1 MNIRRGTMAIKLA
14 LPVNGPI
21 TQLFGENPDR
31 YKKWGFPGHNGI
43 DYGIPNGTP
52 IIAAASGT
60 VALVGFENGG
70 YGNYVKLSHT
80 DGSKTYFT
88 YYAHLA
94 SAAVAAGQKFKA
106 GTVIGYSNNT
116 GASTGP
122 HLHFGLKIDGQNPPY
137 KGYVDPMPYFSSD
150 TGSGDESAV
159 TTDFPDAT
167 KLPSSLSFEV
177 LPAVLN
183 VRNGPGVEYA
193 ILSQLQKGK
202 VVSGKR
208 VHSKSVWIEYEKGK
222 WIALAFNGI
231 VNLKVK

>member
-1 MNIRRGTMAIKLA
+1 MAIKLSF
-14 LPVNGPI
+14 PVDEPI
-21 TQLFGENPDR
+21 THPSRGTPDL

-52 IIAAASGT
+52 IMAATAGT

-70 YGNYVKLSHT
+70 YGNYVKLSHA
-80 DGSKTYFT
+80 DGSKIYYT

-94 SAAVAAGQKFKA
+94 HASVSAGQKIKTGA
-106 GTVIGYSNNT
+106 VIGTSNNT

-122 HLHFGLKIDGQNPPY
+122 HLHFGLKIDGENPPY
-137 KGYVDPMPYFSSD
+137 KGYVDPAPYFAKD
-150 TGSGDESAV
+150 TETSESAV
-159 TTDFPDAT
+159 SSDIPDAV
-167 KLPSSLSFEV
+167 KIPSSLSFEV
-177 LPAVLN
+177 LPDLLN
-183 VRNGPGVEYA
+183 VRNGPGVEFS
-193 ILSQLQKGK
+193 IVGQLGKGA

-208 VHSKSVWIEYEKGK
+208 LQSKSVWIEYEKGK

>member
-1 MNIRRGTMAIKLA
+1 MAIKLT

-21 TQLFGENPDR
+21 TQLFGENPQI

-52 IIAAASGT
+52 ITAAVGGS

-70 YGNYVKLSHT
+70 YGNFVKLSHV

-94 SAAVAAGQKFKA
+94 SASVIAGQKVKA
-106 GTVIGYSNNT
+106 GTVIGNSNNT

-122 HLHFGLKIDGQNPPY
+122 HLHFGLKIDGENPPY
-137 KGYVDPMPYFSSD
+137 KGYVDPMPYFTAD
-150 TGSGDESAV
+150 AGTEEAV
-159 TTDFPDAT
+159 TGGVDYPDAV
-167 KLPSSLSFEV
+167 KLSGLVFEV
-177 LPAVLN
+177 IPDSLN
-183 VRNGPGVEYA
+183 VRNGPGVEFT
-193 ILSQLQKGK
+193 IVGQLAKGAK
-202 VVSGKR
+202 VTTKR
-208 VHSKSVWIEYEKGK
+208 LHSKSVWIEYESGK
-222 WIALAFNGI
+222 WCALAFNGI

>member
-1 MNIRRGTMAIKLA
+1 MAIKLIV
-14 LPVNGPI
+14 PVNGPI
-21 TQLFGENPDR
+21 TQLFGENPDI

-52 IIAAASGT
+52 INAAAAGT

-80 DGSKTYFT
+80 DGSKTYYT

-94 SAAVAAGQKFKA
+94 SAAVSAGQKVKA
-106 GTVIGYSNNT
+106 GAVVGYSNNT

-122 HLHFGLKIDGQNPPY
+122 HLHFGLKIDGENPPY
-137 KGYVDPMPYFSSD
+137 KGYVDPMPYFSTGD
-150 TGSGDESAV
+150 TTSTADESV
-159 TTDFPDAT
+159 STDIPDAVKIPT
-167 KLPSSLSFEV
+167 SLTFEV
-177 LPAVLN
+177 TSELLN

-193 ILSQLQKGK
+193 IIGQLQKGK
-202 VVSGKR
+202 TFSGR
-208 VHSKSVWIEYEKGK
+208 RLQSKSVWVEFEKGK
-222 WIALAFNGI
+222 WVALAFNGI